1 MNWLQIIGAI
11 IGSGTITAV
20 ITGLL
25 NMIVNKQNNK
35 YNQDR
40 LKKENE
46 QKEKIEKI
54 NKEKES
60 AKDLLKIIK
69 PAIETNILRE
79 YIKYPKQFAY
89 GFIECLYE
97 NLTNNEYSYRP
108 INDWIRNGKLQIP
121 NQKKVMGI
129 DLINYIYALIKK
141 DMEKLSE
148 LNEFMLRYNKS
159 DSDYDIDIEQLNKD
173 IDIINETLNMHIKKF

>member
-1 MNWLQIIGAI
+1 MNWLQLIIAI
-11 IGSGTITAV
+11 AGSGAVTAF
-20 ITGLL
+20 ITGLF
-25 NMIVNKQNNK
+25 NVIGNKQNNK
-35 YNQDR
+35 YNQNR
-40 LKKENE
+40 FEKENE
-46 QKEKIEKI
+46 QKEKIENI

-79 YIKYPKQFAY
+79 YIKYPERFSY
-89 GFIECLYE
+89 GFIETLYY

-108 INDWIRNGKLQIP
+108 INDWINTGKFQ
-121 NQKKVMGI
+121 
-129 DLINYIYALIKK
+129 LIKQYAELGISFPEYIK
-141 DMEKLSE
+141 KLIKMDMEKLSG

>member
-1 MNWLQIIGAI
+1 MNWLQLIIAI
-11 IGSGTITAV
+11 AGSGAVTAF
-20 ITGLL
+20 ITGLF
-25 NMIVNKQNNK
+25 NVIGNKQNNK

-40 LKKENE
+40 FEKENE
-46 QKEKIEKI
+46 QKKKIENT

-60 AKDLLKIIK
+60 ANDLLKIIK

-79 YIKYPKQFAY
+79 YIKYPEKFSC
-89 GFIECLYE
+89 GFIENLYIY
-97 NLTNNEYSYRP
+97 LTNNECSYKP
-108 INDWIRNGKLQIP
+108 INEWIRSGKFQLP
-121 NQKKVMGI
+121 NQKKVTGI
-129 DLINYIYALIKK
+129 DLIDYIYVLIKK
-141 DMEKLSE
+141 DMEKLSG